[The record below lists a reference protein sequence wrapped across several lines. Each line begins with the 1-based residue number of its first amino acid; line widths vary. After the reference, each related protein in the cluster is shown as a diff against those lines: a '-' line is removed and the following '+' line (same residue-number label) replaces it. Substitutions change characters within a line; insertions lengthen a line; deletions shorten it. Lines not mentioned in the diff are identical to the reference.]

1 VASKIPYSKK
11 DLYGGRQ
18 PVYTGRSL
26 DEIAFPLGGIGSG
39 MVTLGGWGQLR
50 DWEIKNRP
58 AKGYFIKHGF
68 FTISVSGGDG
78 AQKARVLQGPVEG
91 SYTGEG
97 HTVRYATGGGLPSF
111 REVKFRG
118 EFPLAY
124 VSLSDPDMPV
134 SVELEAFNPFIPLN
148 PDDSS
153 IPAAILSY
161 TVKNTSSKPL
171 QIRVFGNLA
180 NDVGDPHGR
189 LNEER
194 RGESAAGVFF
204 ANAELPAS
212 SPKYGSMAL
221 AALGPDLAVC
231 PSLPESDGSW
241 NAGLRRLWD
250 AFTGVMKFP
259 PDECPRGGAGTGV
272 VASRMDLAAGES
284 TIVRF
289 ILAWHFPNFQH
300 WKSSAPRAGGE
311 GADGAATWK
320 NWYAT
325 RWADAWVVAEYVAKN
340 FERLHGETEAFHD
353 ALFSSTLP
361 AHVLDAVS
369 ANISILK
376 TPTCLRLTD
385 GTFYGFEGC
394 SNTSGCCEGSCTH
407 VWNYA
412 QALPYLFP
420 SLQRSQREAEYT
432 YAMREDGFVQF
443 RLPLPLGTEPDFTFH
458 PCADGQMGALMQVYR
473 EWLISGDTE
482 WLKSIWPSAKR
493 ALEFAWKYWD
503 ADRDGV
509 MEGMQHNTYD
519 IEFYGPNTLT
529 GSLYLGA
536 LAAAERMARV
546 CGDEGAAEDY
556 RRLFEKGS
564 KWTDANLFNGEYY
577 IQKVE
582 PDAAEAWPE
591 PYRGNAER
599 AGMDGRFPWPKFQI
613 GEGCLSDQL
622 LGQWYAEM
630 LGLGKLYDPENVR
643 KALESIFNYNWR
655 AELWDHPAL
664 FRIYAFQD
672 EAGLLVAT
680 WPNGGLPANPM
691 PYSDEVWC
699 GMEYQVASHL
709 IYEGLVDEGLAI
721 VRGVRDRHR
730 GGRRNPWDE
739 FECGHHYA
747 RSMASWGVLLALSG
761 FSCNMAERRMG
772 FAPRVSADNFKC
784 FWSVGPAWGVYR
796 QRFTKKSR
804 KAALDVLYGSLP
816 LETLAIAAP
825 APAPKKCTAKMDGSA
840 VPAEV
845 STEGVAVTI
854 SFAGGIEIPA
864 GSTLEIALG

>member
-1 VASKIPYSKK
+1 MAGKIPWSKK
-11 DLYGGRQ
+11 DLYRVGGQ
-18 PVYTGRSL
+18 PVYSGRNL
-26 DEIAFPLGGIGSG
+26 DEIAFPLGGIGTG

-50 DWEIKNRP
+50 DWEMKNRP
-58 AKGYFIKHGF
+58 AKGCFTKHGF
-68 FTISVSGGDG
+68 FTISTSTGKGDP
-78 AQKARVLQGPVEG
+78 KVRVLQGPVEG
-91 SYTGEG
+91 GYAGDG
-97 HTVRYATGGGLPSF
+97 HTVRYATGGGLPHF

-118 EFPLAY
+118 EFPFAH
-124 VSLSDPDMPV
+124 VSLADPDMPV
-134 SVELEAFNPFIPLN
+134 TVELEAFNPFIPLN
-148 PDDSS
+148 ADDSS

-161 TVKNTSSKPL
+161 TVTNTSSKSL
-171 QIRVFGNLA
+171 NVRLFGNLS
-180 NDVGDPHGR
+180 NDVGDPGDTGR
-189 LNEER
+189 VNEGRCDED
-194 RGESAAGVFF
+194 AAGVFF

-221 AALGPDLAVC
+221 AAVGADLAVC
-231 PSLPESDGSW
+231 PSCPESDASW
-241 NAGLRRLWD
+241 NAGIWRLWD
-250 AFTGVMKFP
+250 TFTGVMEFP
-259 PDECPRGGAGTGV
+259 GEECPQGSAGTGV
-272 VASRMDLAAGES
+272 VGARAKLKAGES
-284 TIVRF
+284 TTVRF

-300 WKSSAPRAGGE
+300 WKSSAPCADGECAGG
-311 GADGAATWK
+311 APIWK

-325 RWADAWVVAEYVAKN
+325 RWADAWVVAEYVAGN
-340 FERLHGETEAFHD
+340 FDRLHRETKAFHD

-361 AHVLDAVS
+361 MHVLDAVS

-432 YAMREDGFVQF
+432 YAMRDDGFVQF
-443 RLPLPLGTEPDFTFH
+443 RLPLPLGAEPDFRFQ

-473 EWLISGDTE
+473 EWLVCGDTE
-482 WLKSIWPSAKR
+482 WLKSIWPSAKK

-519 IEFYGPNTLT
+519 IEFYGPNTLM

-536 LAAAERMARV
+536 LVAAERMARI
-546 CGDEGAAEDY
+546 CGDDGAAEDY

-564 KWTDANLFNGEYY
+564 KWTDANLWNGEYY
-577 IQKVE
+577 VQKVQ
-582 PDAAEAWPE
+582 PDAHEAWPE
-591 PYRGNAER
+591 PYRGNAEHTGR
-599 AGMDGRFPWPKFQI
+599 DGRLPWPKFQV

-630 LGLGKLYDPENVR
+630 LGLGKLYDPKNIR
-643 KALESIFNYNWR
+643 KALKSIFTHNWR

-664 FRIYAFQD
+664 LRIYAFQD
-672 EAGLLVAT
+672 EAGLIVCT
-680 WPNGGLPANPM
+680 WPRGGRPAHPM
-691 PYSDEVWC
+691 PYSDEIWC
-699 GMEYQVASHL
+699 GMEYHVASHL

-721 VRGVRDRHR
+721 VRGARERYR
-730 GGRRNPWDE
+730 GDRRNPWDE

-747 RSMASWGVLLALSG
+747 RSMSSWGLLLALSG
-761 FSCNMAERRMG
+761 FSCNMAEGRLG
-772 FAPRVSADNFKC
+772 FAPRVSAEDFKC

-796 QRFTKKSR
+796 QRLRNKSC
-804 KAALDVLYGSLP
+804 KVALDVCYGSLP
-816 LETLAIAAP
+816 LAELAVAA
-825 APAPKKCTAKMDGSA
+825 TAAGCSAKLDGKEVQAAVSA
-840 VPAEV
+840 
-845 STEGVAVTI
+845 EGGAVTI
-854 SFAGGIEIPA
+854 SLPGGVEIPA